1 MFEVRFL
8 GLGFVLSWKNWKRK
22 TRKCMEFGWMLRVA
36 RLNDTSPEGLVVGVL
51 VLQAESP
58 HGLVQRLSQV
68 EEAAA
73 DAMARELLLDSLQ

>member
-1 MFEVRFL
+1 
-8 GLGFVLSWKNWKRK
+8 
-22 TRKCMEFGWMLRVA
+22 MEICGNLNEA

-51 VLQAESP
+51 VLEAESAQR
-58 HGLVQRLSQV
+58 LVQRLSQV

>member
-1 MFEVRFL
+1 
-8 GLGFVLSWKNWKRK
+8 
-22 TRKCMEFGWMLRVA
+22 MEFGGFLSEA
-36 RLNDTSPEGLVVGVL
+36 RLNDTSPDGFVVGVL

-73 DAMARELLLDSLQ
+73 HAMARELLLDSLQ

>member
-1 MFEVRFL
+1 
-8 GLGFVLSWKNWKRK
+8 
-22 TRKCMEFGWMLRVA
+22 MEFGWILNEA

-51 VLQAESP
+51 VLEAESP
-58 HGLVQRLSQV
+58 HCLVQRLSQV